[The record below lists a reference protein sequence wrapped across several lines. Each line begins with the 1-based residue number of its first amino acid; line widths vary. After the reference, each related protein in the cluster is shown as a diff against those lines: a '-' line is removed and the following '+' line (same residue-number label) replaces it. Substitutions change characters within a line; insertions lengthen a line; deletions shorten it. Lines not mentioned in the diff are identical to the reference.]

1 MAIENEIVRFIAEM
15 ELDPQDKAKFTEGLK
30 DSEKQCEA
38 LRDSIEAT
46 NKKLTELRLKGK
58 ENTNEFKNLEAQ
70 LKADTQALKET
81 SKEAQRYSAALGINQ
96 MSIKQLQQHAK
107 SLRSIISGL
116 HKEADPQLWDKYQ
129 AELGATNARL
139 KELKKGT
146 EQTEGGFRALFGNL
160 TQGITVGN
168 LWSQALTG
176 VFGLLKKGLS
186 DAVGQTM
193 VWQDKW
199 EMFTTKMTAG
209 WNQFIANFGQGK
221 NVIKAS
227 IDEAV
232 AAAEEAKLLMDEL
245 FERQNALSI
254 QEKQSQI
261 EINRLQSI
269 VRDTSKPEQERL
281 KAIDLILE
289 KENELADLRRDIAA
303 QEETAAIKNL
313 SARTKLSRE
322 ELRSTIDKYN
332 EDRKWFLLGEEYND
346 LLDQREKAEKAIARI
361 NRQIAQTG
369 DPGGALEQTLEQA
382 QDSLRDIEVR
392 MAEVG
397 TSQVE
402 EYARFIRQY
411 NLSNDGL
418 VTNYVNARLK
428 MLQADED
435 LSLAQA
441 TMATR
446 RRRLVNQ
453 MNSADQEAA
462 DQAYSDAK
470 ASAEASYREQLNSLK
485 QSLLDREITQ
495 DEYNA
500 RSQEAET
507 ARLEKLKRI
516 NLQYGKDIAEID
528 GQILDARLKAQTP
541 DRDTSS
547 WLHNDLDPETFMQT
561 LREKG
566 GTAKT
571 QTSGGLAT
579 AGTSEEM
586 SESQKLMDMELG
598 LLDTLHEQK
607 LISEEEYLA
616 RRTALIQKYNEES
629 EQTELESWEGKLQV
643 ANNMLS
649 LMEGAV
655 NASREAEYAS
665 LDAWKEKELAAA
677 GDNAE
682 KREQIEAEY
691 EAKKLEIQKK
701 YADVDMGIQI
711 AKTIAAGAL
720 AIMQSWAQL
729 GPIAGS
735 VMAALITAT
744 TAAQVATIV
753 AQRNAI
759 KNSSSG
765 SGASASA
772 GSAAV
777 GFSEGG
783 YTGDGGRLEVAGVV
797 HRGEYV
803 VPQPELRDPYVR
815 SVVASIEARRR
826 ARTAKNRL
834 PGFADGGYTSSPVQS
849 GSSSGDDDVLVSIL
863 GVLQDIRRTPLQ
875 AYTLLSEFESRQRLR
890 DRFRSVSSLRRTS
903 DKR

>member
-15 ELDPQDKAKFTEGLK
+15 ELDPQDQAKFTEGLK
-30 DSEKQCEA
+30 DSEKRCEA

-58 ENTNEFKNLEAQ
+58 ENTNEFKNLETQ
-70 LKADTQALKET
+70 LKADTKALKET
-81 SKEAQRYSAALGINQ
+81 SEEAQRYSAALGINQ

-116 HKEADPQLWDKYQ
+116 HKEADPQLWDRYQ

-139 KELKKGT
+139 KELQAGT
-146 EQTEGGFRALFGNL
+146 KQTDGCLSTMIQNFAKIGVWSTILRNIGKVFVNVFQQM
-160 TQGITVGN
+160 TQ
-168 LWSQALTG
+168 
-176 VFGLLKKGLS
+176 
-186 DAVGQTM
+186 QTM
-193 VWQDKW
+193 VWGDWWNMGIVKV
-199 EMFTTKMTAG
+199 TAG
-209 WNQFIANFGQGK
+209 WNQFISNIGQGK
-221 NVIKAS
+221 DVVKSSIK
-227 IDEAV
+227 DAV
-232 AAAEEAKLLMDEL
+232 AAAKEAQELLDEL
-245 FERQNALSI
+245 FERENSASL
-254 QEKQSQI
+254 QEIILQT
-261 EINRLQSI
+261 EINKLRAVANDS
-269 VRDTSKPEQERL
+269 SKPEQERL
-281 KAIDLILE
+281 KALELILE
-289 KENELADLRRDIAA
+289 KEQKIADTRESIAMQALEAAAKPLRRKTGLDDTDLQAYVVNYEENRPIIQQA
-303 QEETAAIKNL
+303 QEYNALLKEQRQLEASLRQVGNDAY
-313 SARTKLSRE
+313 SRE
-322 ELRSTIDKYN
+322 QYGKR
-332 EDRKWFLLGEEYND
+332 
-346 LLDQREKAEKAIARI
+346 LD
-361 NRQIAQTG
+361 
-369 DPGGALEQTLEQA
+369 
-382 QDSLRDIEVR
+382 EVR
-392 MAEVG
+392 HLMSEFSDEQVQYFAEV
-397 TSQVE
+397 S
-402 EYARFIRQY
+402 RQY
-411 NLSNDGL
+411 DLSNDKL
-418 VTNYVNARLK
+418 VNDYVNALKRL
-428 MLQADED
+428 LEVQRD
-435 LSLAQA
+435 LSDAEAAQA
-441 TMATR
+441 R
-446 RRRLVNQ
+446 RRGTLVNSIE
-453 MNSADQEAA
+453 NEKYTSDVAA
-462 DQAYSDAK
+462 VENEYNL
-470 ASAEASYREQLNSLK
+470 QLNSLK

-507 ARLEKLKRI
+507 ARLERLKEI

-547 WLHNDLDPETFMQT
+547 WLHDDLDPETFMQT

-566 GTAKT
+566 GVAKT
-571 QTSGGLAT
+571 QTSGGIAT
-579 AGTSEEM
+579 AGTSEEI
-586 SESQKLMDMELG
+586 SESQQLMDMELG

-616 RRTALIQKYNEES
+616 RRTALTQKYNEES
-629 EQTELESWEGKLQV
+629 QQTELEGWEGKLQV

-691 EAKKLEIQKK
+691 EAKKLDIQKK

-711 AKTIAAGAL
+711 AKAIAAGAL
-720 AIMQSWAQL
+720 ASVQAWNAAGGNPILAGVIM
-729 GPIAGS
+729 
-735 VMAALITAT
+735 ALIAAT

-765 SGASASA
+765 SNATAAS
-772 GSAAV
+772 GSAAT

-826 ARTAKNRL
+826 ARTTKNRL
-834 PGFADGGYTSSPVQS
+834 PGFADGGYTSAPVRTS
-849 GSSSGDDDVLVSIL
+849 TSSGDDVLVSIL

-875 AYTLLSEFESRQRLR
+875 AYTVLSEFEARQQLR
-890 DRFRSVSSLRRTS
+890 DRFKAASSLRRKS
-903 DKR
+903 KS

>member
-186 DAVGQTM
+186 DAVNQTM
-193 VWQDKW
+193 AWGDAWTMATVKLR
-199 EMFTTKMTAG
+199 AG
-209 WNQFIANFGQGK
+209 WNQFISNIGQGK
-221 NVIKAS
+221 DVIKSS
-227 IDEAV
+227 INDAV
-232 AAAEEAKLLMDEL
+232 AAAKEAQELLDEL
-245 FERQNALSI
+245 FERENSASL
-254 QEKQSQI
+254 QEIILQT
-261 EINRLQSI
+261 EINKLRAVANDS
-269 VRDTSKPEQERL
+269 SKPEQERL
-281 KAIDLILE
+281 KALELILE
-289 KENELADLRRDIAA
+289 KEQKIAATRESIAKQALEAAAKPLRRKTGLDDTDLEAYVVNYEKNRPIIQQA
-303 QEETAAIKNL
+303 QE
-313 SARTKLSRE
+313 
-322 ELRSTIDKYN
+322 YN
-332 EDRKWFLLGEEYND
+332 ALLKE
-346 LLDQREKAEKAIARI
+346 QR
-361 NRQIAQTG
+361 Q
-369 DPGGALEQTLEQA
+369 LES
-382 QDSLRDIEVR
+382 SLRTVGNDTYMREQYGRRLDEVR
-392 MAEVG
+392 RLMSEFTDEQVQYFAEV
-397 TSQVE
+397 S
-402 EYARFIRQY
+402 RQY
-411 NLSNDGL
+411 DLSNDEL
-418 VTNYVNARLK
+418 VNNYVAALKRL
-428 MLQADED
+428 LEVQRD
-435 LSLAQA
+435 LSDAEAAQA
-441 TMATR
+441 R
-446 RRRLVNQ
+446 RRGTLVN
-453 MNSADQEAA
+453 SIETEKYTSDVAA
-462 DQAYSDAK
+462 VENAYNI
-470 ASAEASYREQLNSLK
+470 QLNSLK

-495 DEYNA
+495 EEYNA
-500 RSQEAET
+500 RSQEVEI
-507 ARLEKLKRI
+507 ARLEKLKQI

-528 GQILDARLKAQTP
+528 GQILDERLKAQSEIPT
-541 DRDTSS
+541 REASS
-547 WLHNDLDPETFMQT
+547 WLQEDLDPETFMQT

-566 GTAKT
+566 GVAKT
-571 QTSGGLAT
+571 QASGRLAT
-579 AGTSEEM
+579 AGTSEEI

-616 RRTALIQKYNEES
+616 RRTALTQKYNEKS
-629 EQTELESWEGKLQV
+629 EQTELESWTSKLQI
-643 ANNMLS
+643 ANNLLS
-649 LMEGAV
+649 QMEGAV

-665 LDAWKEKELAAA
+665 LEAWKEKELAAA

-682 KREQIEAEY
+682 KREQIEADY
-691 EAKKLEIQKK
+691 EAKKLDIQKK

-711 AKTIAAGAL
+711 AKAIAAGAL
-720 AIMQSWAQL
+720 ASVQAWNAA
-729 GPIAGS
+729 GGNPILAG
-735 VMAALITAT
+735 VITALIAAT

-759 KNSSSG
+759 KNSSSDTG
-765 SGASASA
+765 SAASS

-783 YTGDGGRLEVAGVV
+783 YTGNGGRLEVAGVV

-826 ARTAKNRL
+826 ARTTKNRL
-834 PGFADGGYTSSPVQS
+834 PGFADGGYTSAPVQTS
-849 GSSSGDDDVLVSIL
+849 ASSGDDVLVRIL
-863 GVLQDIRRTPLQ
+863 SVLQDIRRTPLQ
-875 AYTLLSEFESRQRLR
+875 ANILLSEFEAKQQLR
-890 DRFRSVSSLRRTS
+890 DRFKAASSLRRKS
-903 DKR
+903 KS

>member
-15 ELDPQDKAKFTEGLK
+15 ELDPQDQAKFTEGLK
-30 DSEKQCEA
+30 DSEKRCEA

-116 HKEADPQLWDKYQ
+116 HKEADPQLWDRYQ

-146 EQTEGGFRALFGNL
+146 EQTEGGFKALFGNL

-176 VFGLLKKGLS
+176 AFGLLKKGLS
-186 DAVGQTM
+186 DAVSQTM
-193 VWQDKW
+193 VWGDAWTMATVK
-199 EMFTTKMTAG
+199 FRAG
-209 WNQFIANFGQGK
+209 WNQFISNIGQGK
-221 NVIKAS
+221 DVVKSSIK
-227 IDEAV
+227 DAV
-232 AAAEEAKLLMDEL
+232 AAAKEAQELLDEL
-245 FERQNALSI
+245 FERENSASL
-254 QEKQSQI
+254 QEIILQT
-261 EINRLQSI
+261 EINKLRAVADDS
-269 VRDTSKPEQERL
+269 SKPEQERL
-281 KAIDLILE
+281 KALELILE
-289 KENELADLRRDIAA
+289 KEQKIAATRESIAKQALEAAAKPLRRKTGLDDTDLEAYVVNYEKNRPIIQQA
-303 QEETAAIKNL
+303 QEYNALLKEQRQLEASLRQVGNDAY
-313 SARTKLSRE
+313 SRE
-322 ELRSTIDKYN
+322 QYGKR
-332 EDRKWFLLGEEYND
+332 
-346 LLDQREKAEKAIARI
+346 LD
-361 NRQIAQTG
+361 
-369 DPGGALEQTLEQA
+369 
-382 QDSLRDIEVR
+382 EVR
-392 MAEVG
+392 RLIDEFSDEQVQYFAEV
-397 TSQVE
+397 S
-402 EYARFIRQY
+402 RQY
-411 NLSNDGL
+411 DLSNDEL
-418 VTNYVNARLK
+418 VNNYVAALKRL
-428 MLQADED
+428 LEVERD
-435 LSLAQA
+435 LSDAEAAQA
-441 TMATR
+441 R
-446 RRRLVNQ
+446 RRGTLVNQ
-453 MNSADQEAA
+453 IETEKYTSAVA
-462 DQAYSDAK
+462 DVENEYNL
-470 ASAEASYREQLNSLK
+470 QLNSLK

-507 ARLEKLKRI
+507 ARLEKLKQI

-579 AGTSEEM
+579 AETSEEM

-598 LLDTLHEQK
+598 LLDMLHEHK

-729 GPIAGS
+729 GPVAGS

-759 KNSSSG
+759 KNSSSD

>member
-186 DAVGQTM
+186 DAVNQTM
-193 VWQDKW
+193 AWGDAWTMATVKLR
-199 EMFTTKMTAG
+199 AG
-209 WNQFIANFGQGK
+209 WNQFISNIGQGK
-221 NVIKAS
+221 DVIKSS
-227 IDEAV
+227 INDAV
-232 AAAEEAKLLMDEL
+232 AAAKEAQELLDEL
-245 FERQNALSI
+245 FERENSASL
-254 QEKQSQI
+254 QEIILQT
-261 EINRLQSI
+261 EINKLRAVANDS
-269 VRDTSKPEQERL
+269 SKPEQERL
-281 KAIDLILE
+281 KALELILE
-289 KENELADLRRDIAA
+289 KEQKIAATRESIAKQALEAAAKPLRRKTGLDDTDLEAYVVKYETSRPIIQQA
-303 QEETAAIKNL
+303 QE
-313 SARTKLSRE
+313 
-322 ELRSTIDKYN
+322 YN
-332 EDRKWFLLGEEYND
+332 ALLKE
-346 LLDQREKAEKAIARI
+346 QR
-361 NRQIAQTG
+361 Q
-369 DPGGALEQTLEQA
+369 LES
-382 QDSLRDIEVR
+382 SLRTVGNDTYMREQYGRRLDEVR
-392 MAEVG
+392 RLMSEFTDEQVQYFAEV
-397 TSQVE
+397 S
-402 EYARFIRQY
+402 RQY
-411 NLSNDGL
+411 DLSNDEL
-418 VTNYVNARLK
+418 VNNYVAALKRL
-428 MLQADED
+428 LEVQRD
-435 LSLAQA
+435 LSDAEAAQA
-441 TMATR
+441 R
-446 RRRLVNQ
+446 RRGTLVN
-453 MNSADQEAA
+453 SIETEKYTSDVAA
-462 DQAYSDAK
+462 VENAYNI
-470 ASAEASYREQLNSLK
+470 QLNSLK

-495 DEYNA
+495 EEYNA
-500 RSQEAET
+500 RSQEVEI
-507 ARLEKLKRI
+507 ARLEKLKQI

-528 GQILDARLKAQTP
+528 GQILDERLKAQSEIPT
-541 DRDTSS
+541 REASS
-547 WLHNDLDPETFMQT
+547 WLQEDLDPETFMQT

-566 GTAKT
+566 GVAKT
-571 QTSGGLAT
+571 QASGRLAT
-579 AGTSEEM
+579 AGTSEEI

-616 RRTALIQKYNEES
+616 RRTALTQKYNEKS
-629 EQTELESWEGKLQV
+629 EQTELESWTSKLQI
-643 ANNMLS
+643 ANNLLS
-649 LMEGAV
+649 QMEGAV

-665 LDAWKEKELAAA
+665 LEAWKEKELAAA

-682 KREQIEAEY
+682 KREQIEADY
-691 EAKKLEIQKK
+691 EAKKLDIQKK

-711 AKTIAAGAL
+711 AKAIAAGAL
-720 AIMQSWAQL
+720 ASVQAWNAA
-729 GPIAGS
+729 GGNPILAG
-735 VMAALITAT
+735 VITALIAAT

-759 KNSSSG
+759 KNSSSDTG
-765 SGASASA
+765 SAASS

-783 YTGDGGRLEVAGVV
+783 YTGNGGRLEVAGVV

-826 ARTAKNRL
+826 ARTTKNRL
-834 PGFADGGYTSSPVQS
+834 PGFADGGYTSAPVQTS
-849 GSSSGDDDVLVSIL
+849 ASSGDDVLVRIL
-863 GVLQDIRRTPLQ
+863 SVLQDIRRTPLQ
-875 AYTLLSEFESRQRLR
+875 ANILLSEFEAKQQLR
-890 DRFRSVSSLRRTS
+890 DRFKAASSLRRKS
-903 DKR
+903 KS

>member
-15 ELDPQDKAKFTEGLK
+15 ELDPQDQAKFTEGLK
-30 DSEKQCEA
+30 DSEKRCEA

-58 ENTNEFKNLEAQ
+58 ENTNEFKNLEVQ
-70 LKADTQALKET
+70 LKADTRALKET

-116 HKEADPQLWDKYQ
+116 HKEADPQLWDRYQ

-146 EQTEGGFRALFGNL
+146 EQTEGGFKALFGNL

-176 VFGLLKKGLS
+176 AFGLLKKGLS
-186 DAVGQTM
+186 DAVNQTM
-193 VWQDKW
+193 AWGDAWTMATVKLR
-199 EMFTTKMTAG
+199 AG
-209 WNQFIANFGQGK
+209 WNQFISNIGQGK
-221 NVIKAS
+221 DVIKSS
-227 IDEAV
+227 INDAV
-232 AAAEEAKLLMDEL
+232 AAAKEAQELLDEL
-245 FERQNALSI
+245 FERENSASL
-254 QEKQSQI
+254 QEIILQT
-261 EINRLQSI
+261 EINKLKAVANDS
-269 VRDTSKPEQERL
+269 SKPEQERL
-281 KAIDLILE
+281 KALELILE
-289 KENELADLRRDIAA
+289 KEQKIAATRESIAKQALEAAAKPLRRKTGLDDTDLEAYVVNYEKNRPIIQQA
-303 QEETAAIKNL
+303 QE
-313 SARTKLSRE
+313 
-322 ELRSTIDKYN
+322 YN
-332 EDRKWFLLGEEYND
+332 ALLKE
-346 LLDQREKAEKAIARI
+346 QR
-361 NRQIAQTG
+361 Q
-369 DPGGALEQTLEQA
+369 LES
-382 QDSLRDIEVR
+382 SLRTVGNDTYMREQYGRRLDEVR
-392 MAEVG
+392 RLMSEFTDEQVQYFAEV
-397 TSQVE
+397 S
-402 EYARFIRQY
+402 RQY
-411 NLSNDGL
+411 DLSNDEL
-418 VTNYVNARLK
+418 VNNYVAALKRL
-428 MLQADED
+428 LEVQRD
-435 LSLAQA
+435 LSDAEAAQA
-441 TMATR
+441 R
-446 RRRLVNQ
+446 RRGTLVNQ
-453 MNSADQEAA
+453 IETEKYTSAVA
-462 DQAYSDAK
+462 DVENEYNL
-470 ASAEASYREQLNSLK
+470 QLNSLK

-495 DEYNA
+495 EEYNA

-507 ARLEKLKRI
+507 ARLEKLKQI

-598 LLDTLHEQK
+598 LLDTLHEQN

>member
-15 ELDPQDKAKFTEGLK
+15 ELDPQDQAKFTEGLK
-30 DSEKQCEA
+30 DSEKRCEA

-70 LKADTQALKET
+70 LKADTRALKET

-146 EQTEGGFRALFGNL
+146 EQTEGGFKALFGNL

-176 VFGLLKKGLS
+176 AFGLLKKGLS
-186 DAVGQTM
+186 DAVSQTM

-232 AAAEEAKLLMDEL
+232 VAAEEAKLLMDEL

-254 QEKQSQI
+254 HEKQSQI

-281 KAIDLILE
+281 NAIDLILE
-289 KENELADLRRDIAA
+289 KENELADLRLDIAS

-313 SARTKLSRE
+313 EARTKLSRD
-322 ELRSTIDKYN
+322 ELRATIDKYN
-332 EDRKWFLLGEEYND
+332 EGRKWFLLGEEYND
-346 LLDQREKAEKAIARI
+346 LLEQREKNEKAIARI

-369 DPGGALEQTLEQA
+369 DPGGALEQTLRQA
-382 QDSLRDIEVR
+382 EDSLRDIQAR
-392 MAEVG
+392 MADVS
-397 TSQVE
+397 TPQVE
-402 EYARFIRQY
+402 EYAKFIRQY
-411 NLSNDGL
+411 NLSNDTL
-418 VTNYVNARLK
+418 VTAYVNARLK

-435 LSLAQA
+435 LSQAQA

-446 RRRLVNQ
+446 RGRLVNQ

-485 QSLLDREITQ
+485 QSLLDREIMQ

-507 ARLEKLKRI
+507 ARLEKLKQI

>member
-15 ELDPQDKAKFTEGLK
+15 ELDPQDQAKFTEGLK
-30 DSEKQCEA
+30 DSEKRCEA

-58 ENTNEFKNLEAQ
+58 ENTNEFKNLEVQ
-70 LKADTQALKET
+70 LKADTRALKET

-116 HKEADPQLWDKYQ
+116 HKEADPQLWDRYQ

-146 EQTEGGFRALFGNL
+146 EQTEGGFKALFGNL

-176 VFGLLKKGLS
+176 AFGLLKKGLS
-186 DAVGQTM
+186 DAVNQTM
-193 VWQDKW
+193 AWGDAWTMATVKLR
-199 EMFTTKMTAG
+199 AG
-209 WNQFIANFGQGK
+209 WNQFISNIGQGK
-221 NVIKAS
+221 DVIKSS
-227 IDEAV
+227 INDAV
-232 AAAEEAKLLMDEL
+232 AAAKEAQELLDEL
-245 FERQNALSI
+245 FERENSASL
-254 QEKQSQI
+254 QEIILQT
-261 EINRLQSI
+261 EINKLRAVANDS
-269 VRDTSKPEQERL
+269 SKPEQERL
-281 KAIDLILE
+281 KALELILE
-289 KENELADLRRDIAA
+289 KEQKIAATRESIAKQALEAAAKPLRRKTGLDDTDLEAYVVNYEKNRPIIQQA
-303 QEETAAIKNL
+303 QE
-313 SARTKLSRE
+313 
-322 ELRSTIDKYN
+322 YN
-332 EDRKWFLLGEEYND
+332 ALLKE
-346 LLDQREKAEKAIARI
+346 QR
-361 NRQIAQTG
+361 Q
-369 DPGGALEQTLEQA
+369 LES
-382 QDSLRDIEVR
+382 SLRTVGNDTYMREQYGRRLDEVR
-392 MAEVG
+392 RLMSEFTDEQVQYFAEV
-397 TSQVE
+397 S
-402 EYARFIRQY
+402 RQY
-411 NLSNDGL
+411 DLSNDEL
-418 VTNYVNARLK
+418 VNNYVAALKRL
-428 MLQADED
+428 LEVQRD
-435 LSLAQA
+435 LSDAEAAQA
-441 TMATR
+441 R
-446 RRRLVNQ
+446 RRGTLVNQ
-453 MNSADQEAA
+453 IETEKYTSAVA
-462 DQAYSDAK
+462 DVENEYNL
-470 ASAEASYREQLNSLK
+470 QLNSLK

-495 DEYNA
+495 EEYNA

-507 ARLEKLKRI
+507 ARLEKLKQI

>member
-15 ELDPQDKAKFTEGLK
+15 ELDPQDQAKFTEGLK
-30 DSEKQCEA
+30 DSEKRCEA

-58 ENTNEFKNLEAQ
+58 ENTNEFKNLEVQ
-70 LKADTQALKET
+70 LKADTRALKET

-116 HKEADPQLWDKYQ
+116 HKEADPQLWDRYQ

-146 EQTEGGFRALFGNL
+146 EQTEGGFKALFGNL

-176 VFGLLKKGLS
+176 AFGLLKKGLS
-186 DAVGQTM
+186 DAVNQTM
-193 VWQDKW
+193 AWGDAWTMATVKLR
-199 EMFTTKMTAG
+199 AG
-209 WNQFIANFGQGK
+209 WNQFISNIGQGK
-221 NVIKAS
+221 DVIKSS
-227 IDEAV
+227 INDAV
-232 AAAEEAKLLMDEL
+232 AAAKEAQELLDEL
-245 FERQNALSI
+245 FERENSASL
-254 QEKQSQI
+254 QEIILQT
-261 EINRLQSI
+261 EINKLRAVANDS
-269 VRDTSKPEQERL
+269 SKPEQERL
-281 KAIDLILE
+281 KALELILE
-289 KENELADLRRDIAA
+289 KEQKIAATRESIAKQALEAAAKPLRRKTGLDDTDLEAYVVNYEKNRPIIQQA
-303 QEETAAIKNL
+303 QE
-313 SARTKLSRE
+313 
-322 ELRSTIDKYN
+322 YN
-332 EDRKWFLLGEEYND
+332 ALLKE
-346 LLDQREKAEKAIARI
+346 QR
-361 NRQIAQTG
+361 Q
-369 DPGGALEQTLEQA
+369 LES
-382 QDSLRDIEVR
+382 SLRTVGNDTYMREQYGRRLDEVR
-392 MAEVG
+392 RLMSEFTDEQVQYFAEV
-397 TSQVE
+397 S
-402 EYARFIRQY
+402 RQY
-411 NLSNDGL
+411 DLSNDEL
-418 VTNYVNARLK
+418 VNNYVAALKRL
-428 MLQADED
+428 LEVQRD
-435 LSLAQA
+435 LSDAEAAQA
-441 TMATR
+441 R
-446 RRRLVNQ
+446 RRGTLVNQ
-453 MNSADQEAA
+453 IETEKYTSAVA
-462 DQAYSDAK
+462 DVENEYNL
-470 ASAEASYREQLNSLK
+470 QLNSLK

-495 DEYNA
+495 EEYNA

-507 ARLEKLKRI
+507 ARLEKLKQI

-547 WLHNDLDPETFMQT
+547 WLHNDLNPETFMQT